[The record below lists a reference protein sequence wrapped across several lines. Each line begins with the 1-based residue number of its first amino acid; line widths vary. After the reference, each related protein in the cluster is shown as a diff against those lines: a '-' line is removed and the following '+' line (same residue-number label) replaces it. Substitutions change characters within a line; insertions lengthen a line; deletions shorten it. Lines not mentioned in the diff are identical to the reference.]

1 MIPILYAKTE
11 TTFTSNGLGRL
22 ADCTRCVVTEERNG
36 SYECEFEYPISGKH
50 YADIEEGCFIACTHD
65 DDGDVQPF
73 EIYRRSAPINGL
85 VTFNARHLSY
95 RLSFVILNPFT
106 ASNISDTL
114 SGLTTNNINTN
125 PFTFWTD
132 KTTIAPFALD
142 RPASVRSVM
151 GGVEGSILDAY
162 GGEWDFDKWTVKL
175 WANRGTNSGVTI
187 RYGKNLSDIEQTVD
201 VGDAYNSVV
210 PFWSQ
215 ETEDGVTLVTLPEK
229 VVTPAGVT
237 SVVPVV
243 LDMSSEFT
251 EAPTEAQLR
260 TAASDF
266 LTKTMPWLPSENIKV
281 DFVQLWQ
288 TTEYASVANL
298 QKVRL
303 CDTVNVYYPALGITV
318 NDIKVIKVVYN
329 VLADKYDEM
338 ELGQP
343 SATFADAITADL
355 NKQIVQ
361 SQRVMEGFFDA
372 AINTATELL
381 SGNAGGHLVIKYDVN
396 GKPQQLLI
404 MDTESELTATNILRI
419 SLNGIGF
426 SSNGGVSYSTAWTLD
441 GQFVADFITSGT
453 LRAIMIEGPTANTF
467 WNLLT
472 GRFQNYDESSVT
484 AQVETSEGTYTSVT
498 YDVKH
503 TYSIDDGLTQLT
515 GTVDNSQEDITFF
528 QLGLAGEGMAYNFY
542 GPAEV
547 GEDRSYPYSGIKLS
561 GNRINGRIGTSLGTY
576 QSAAA
581 TYIPGA
587 VITPD
592 FIELGQA
599 NDLRDSNDDPSS
611 APPNH
616 NMLHLGAGWTNYKNA
631 IYFRQCY
638 TTIDWGAGQTPRF
651 RVRYNDFIRRVV
663 WELGPDDSIGIENWR
678 GAGILAN
685 NKKDLRVTIP
695 IGHPITKD
703 VNRIE
708 TLVSVYRVF
717 QGGSTLVSSAVT
729 TENSLVVGW
738 DDGGV
743 TLNIRKEDNT
753 AWASGGTNND
763 VCGIQLDGV
772 QLYFYHD
779 EPTP

>member
-36 SYECEFEYPISGKH
+36 SYECEFSYPISGKH

-73 EIYRRSAPINGL
+73 EIYRRSAPINGI

-95 RLSFVILNPFT
+95 RLSFVILNPFSAT
-106 ASNISDTL
+106 NIADA
-114 SGLTTNNINTN
+114 LTGFTTSNINTN

-132 KTTIAPFALD
+132 KTTYAPFSVD

-151 GGVEGSILDAY
+151 GGVEGSILDVY
-162 GGEWDFDKWTVKL
+162 GGEWDFDKWAVKL

-201 VGDAYNSVV
+201 VGSAYNSVV
-210 PFWSQ
+210 PYWAQ
-215 ETEDGVTLVTLPEK
+215 ETEDGVTLVTLPER
-229 VVTPAGVT
+229 VVTPSGVT
-237 SVVPVV
+237 DVVPVV

-303 CDTVNVYYPALGITV
+303 CDTVNVYYPALGITI

-343 SATFADAITADL
+343 SASFADAITADL

-361 SQRVMEGFFDA
+361 SQRIMEGFFDA
-372 AINTATELL
+372 AINTATELM

-441 GQFVADFITSGT
+441 GQFVADFITTGT
-453 LRAIMIEGPTANTF
+453 LRTIMIEGPNGTG

-472 GRFQNYDESSVT
+472 GRFTNYDESTVT
-484 AQVETSEGTYTSVT
+484 AQVETSSGTYSTVS

-503 TYSIDDGLTQLT
+503 KLCIDDGLMQLT
-515 GTVDNSQEDITFF
+515 GTVDNSQEQIELFE
-528 QLGLAGEGMAYNFY
+528 LGLNGDGMTYDFYDVTPAG
-542 GPAEV
+542 
-547 GEDRSYPYSGIKLS
+547 DSTSYPYTGLKLS
-561 GNRINGRIGTSLGTY
+561 GSRIDGRARDGDGGAQHTDAI
-576 QSAAA
+576 AA

-592 FIELGQA
+592 YIELGQA
-599 NDLRDSNDDPSS
+599 NDLKDSNDNPVST
-611 APPNH
+611 PPNR
-616 NMLHLGAGWTNYKNA
+616 NLLHLGAGWIRPEDS
-631 IYFRQCY
+631 IYFIKNYAANVGSLGQITARYYGVKKRVAWEYVQDDFVDHIEFY
-638 TTIDWGAGQTPRF
+638 GAAT
-651 RVRYNDFIRRVV
+651 
-663 WELGPDDSIGIENWR
+663 LGSS
-678 GAGILAN
+678 
-685 NKKDLRVTIP
+685 KKAIFVTIP
-695 IGHPITKD
+695 LCRPISKD
-703 VNRIE
+703 VTSLSATATVYRMWQNGSVLVNSE
-708 TLVSVYRVF
+708 TL
-717 QGGSTLVSSAVT
+717 ADD
-729 TENSLVVGW
+729 TEVISW
-738 DDGGV
+738 SDGGV
-743 TLNIRKEDNT
+743 VLALKKQDGT
-753 AWASGGTNND
+753 AWTSGGTNLAP
-763 VCGIQLDGV
+763 VSVRLQEVYIS
-772 QLYFYHD
+772 FR
-779 EPTP
+779 